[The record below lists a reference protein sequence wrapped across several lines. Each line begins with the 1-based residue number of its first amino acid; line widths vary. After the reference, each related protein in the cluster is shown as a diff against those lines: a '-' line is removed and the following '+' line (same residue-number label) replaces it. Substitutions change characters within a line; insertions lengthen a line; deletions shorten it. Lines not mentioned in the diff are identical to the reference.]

1 MDGHSA
7 PLLPPAAAG
16 AHCRTPALTADAD
29 PDLPLLERIAHG
41 ETRACGLLLERHLT
55 RLHAL
60 ATRMLG
66 SAADAEEVCQ
76 DVFLRAWQQA
86 PRWQPGAARFSTWLH
101 QVALNLCRDRL
112 RGRREGLPLDAVAEA
127 VDEDTPERLH
137 GRADRAAQVRAALQ
151 SLPERQREAVL
162 LCHYQGLGNIEA
174 AQVMELSV
182 EALESLLGRGR
193 RALRLALSGNQ
204 GEATG
209 VGA

>member
-16 AHCRTPALTADAD
+16 AHCRTPALTVDVD

-66 SAADAEEVCQ
+66 SAADADEVCQ

-112 RGRREGLPLDAVAEA
+112 RGRREGLPLEAVAEA
-127 VDEDTPERLH
+127 VDEDTPERMH

-193 RALRLALSGNQ
+193 RALRLALSGSR
-204 GEATG
+204 GEAKG

>member
-7 PLLPPAAAG
+7 PLPPAAAG
-16 AHCRTPALTADAD
+16 ALCRTPALIADAD
-29 PDLPLLERIAHG
+29 PDLPLLERIAQG
-41 ETRACGLLLERHLT
+41 EARACGLLLQRHLT

-66 SAADAEEVCQ
+66 SAADADEVCQ

-112 RGRREGLPLDAVAEA
+112 RVRRESLPLDAVAEA
-127 VDEDTPERLH
+127 VDEDTPERH
-137 GRADRAAQVRAALQ
+137 HRRADRAAQVRAALQ

-162 LCHYQGLGNIEA
+162 LCHYQGMGNMEA

-193 RALRLALSGNQ
+193 RALRLALSGSE
-204 GEATG
+204 GEAKG